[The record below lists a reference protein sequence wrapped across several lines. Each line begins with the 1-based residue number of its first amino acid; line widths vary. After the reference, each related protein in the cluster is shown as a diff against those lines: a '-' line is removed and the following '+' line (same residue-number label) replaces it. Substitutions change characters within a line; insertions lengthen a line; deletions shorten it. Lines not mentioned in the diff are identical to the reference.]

1 MGFFSLLSPILTASP
16 ICFSLLQKSVRERG
30 RRTPLSLVQALLPS
44 NQEMMGQNDQRHVMV
59 PAVPETQ
66 LVVVHAQFPL
76 ALGKTGLDRPTHPAH
91 PHKRGKRRLQ
101 GSVAQVKFT
110 FRLLCR

>member
-30 RRTPLSLVQALLPS
+30 RRTPLSLVQALLPA

-59 PAVPETQ
+59 PASPKTQ
-66 LVVVHAQFPL
+66 LIVVHAQL
-76 ALGKTGLDRPTHPAH
+76 SLTLGKTGLDRPAHSTHT
-91 PHKRGKRRLQ
+91 HKRGNRRLH
-101 GSVAQVKFT
+101 GAVAATKT
-110 FRLLCR
+110 TILAP